1 MANNIKK
8 LFPTDIISDSMDKI
22 NSNFDILSAYSI
34 SSDKSLMKYYNMID
48 ELAKKIDIT
57 ESYINIEFEK
67 IRGDIKEYNLD
78 MSSIY
83 QTAEMIQSTVSSLND
98 KFDGTV
104 DKIQS
109 QFTQTAESI
118 NSVVQS
124 YRDENDTRYDAITK
138 ILDGFQ
144 DQIDGNIETW
154 YYEGEP
160 KLNNEPVITWIKD
173 VANEEEKNKIYE
185 KHQGDLYYDRV
196 TGLAYRF
203 FKGKDGYVWT
213 LIRDTAIS
221 KMLDELGQKAKIFT
235 SQPTPP
241 YNVGDM
247 WITEEK
253 DLFVCIKEKEKESG
267 TFDKNDWEYA
277 TRYKMDLDDFKEKYQ
292 TDKKDFQ
299 NQIDGKIQYWFQKDD
314 PSVKWKDDNE
324 RSKHI
329 NDLWYDTG
337 KGITKV
343 YTKTDT
349 GYEWQKTTDKD
360 LSDLAQSAKDGN
372 ITIFYG
378 DAKFG
383 DNRKV
388 ISPAGYKKGD
398 LWYDCTYP
406 VGTTLTN
413 NDNKY
418 YHDTLRCQTTQGD
431 SDFAI
436 EHWVPIE
443 GGDRAFSRI
452 SHDVDSI
459 NLEVYGSS
467 EDGKD
472 SLRSLITQ
480 RVTVG
485 DFESAKTEITNQIT
499 TDKGEILAKFD
510 SYATNDKVNGVQSAV
525 NALDAQINEGDTSI
539 VSKLSQTATKDDVN
553 KVQSAITKLENT
565 VSENNTTLTSRIESG
580 VKKTEELQT
589 AYNALESKITTDKGE
604 ILAKFDSYA
613 TNDKVNGVQESVSLL
628 ENKIEKDNETITAN
642 LNLKASSSELDKTNT
657 ALANLQTRVGT
668 TETTL
673 TQQATEIG
681 DVKTAVG
688 KLESAIGSG
697 ESGSETSVTAALKVL
712 TEKDKDHDS
721 AISSLQ
727 SSVKKNGEDIASA
740 KIDISANKDNI
751 TGLVDSI
758 AEVKTTADNAASK
771 LELKS
776 VSDKANANET
786 SISNLT
792 TEIKGED
799 GKSGLKAGLENAVS
813 RIGANET
820 SISGLSAKIGDDS
833 SGIISQINAQ
843 ATDIAGVKT
852 AQANMQSS
860 INGHTASIKT
870 MVTKDEMNSAISSI
884 TLDADRINI
893 NAEHKLSIKSDGLFE
908 LISTNCTIDDQ
919 GNIIAKNA
927 NISGN
932 ITTNSLS
939 ASSGSRTTTINGD
952 EFKISSTGIV
962 DSSISITIIQD
973 MSKIT
978 GATDAPDD
986 LKTATN
992 VPTLCMTYNGKKYY
1006 MWPGAWKA
1014 LSSGSDNVNWSNT
1027 KLFSDNGYVS
1037 MNGYRL
1043 VSSVSDITNMLKNVT
1058 PSADNVAQYFI
1069 KNIVSIFNSAS
1080 NINVSNAFMCTKM
1093 TGYNAFGTKKSSS
1106 TSETYN
1112 FAPSVKK
1119 LSDVEGTDSVWTNV
1133 TTFYSSIK
1141 TGSYVTLGKQCASVF
1156 VQQAYDAISTSGNNL
1171 YSACS
1176 SLGMNL
1182 MDEGYVIDTSGLA
1195 ANILYSGTSAS
1206 SGKYNIY
1213 YSDQI
1218 NKSFSLDMYS
1228 ILKNDIGTASGS
1240 TSDEKTITRFM
1251 NCSGSAITSTKGNQ
1265 EVIVCVYPICP
1276 VSLGSVGSA
1285 SSYLYTMMS
1294 SISRSGL
1301 TSTWSGTSGL
1311 DPVGGGTSSNGE
1323 YERSYYV
1330 SYEVSSVPSTSTE
1343 RIELFANLI
1352 SGLISPFTVTISG
1365 SGLDSSTLRLFNFP
1379 ARD

>member
-1 MANNIKK
+1 MASNIKK
-8 LFPTDIISDSMDKI
+8 LLPTDIISDSMDKI
-22 NSNFDILSAYSI
+22 NSNFDILSAYNI

-221 KMLDELGQKAKIFT
+221 KMLVELGQKAKIFT

-277 TRYKMDLDDFKEKYQ
+277 TRYKADLDDFKEKYQ

-485 DFESAKTEITNQIT
+485 DFESAKTEITNQ
-499 TDKGEILAKFD
+499 
-510 SYATNDKVNGVQSAV
+510 
-525 NALDAQINEGDTSI
+525 
-539 VSKLSQTATKDDVN
+539 
-553 KVQSAITKLENT
+553 
-565 VSENNTTLTSRIESG
+565 
-580 VKKTEELQT
+580 
-589 AYNALESKITTDKGE
+589 ITTDKGE

-843 ATDIAGVKT
+843 ATDISGIKT
-852 AQANMQSS
+852 AQTTMQSS
-860 INGHTASIKT
+860 IDDHTSSIKT
-870 MVTKDEMNSAISSI
+870 MVTKDEMNSVISSI

-893 NAEHKLSIKSDGLFE
+893 NADHKLSIKSNGLFE
-908 LISTNCTIDDQ
+908 LISDNCIIDDE
-919 GNIIAKNA
+919 GNITAKNA

-932 ITTNSLS
+932 ITTNSLT
-939 ASSGSRTTTINGD
+939 AETDTKKTEINGD
-952 EFKISSTGIV
+952 KFEISTIGGDVSA
-962 DSSISITIIQD
+962 SISITIIDD
-973 MSKIT
+973 MKNIS
-978 GATDAPDD
+978 GYGDAPSS
-986 LKTATN
+986 LQEAIN
-992 VPTLCMTYNGKKYY
+992 VPVLCMEYDGEKYY
-1006 MWPGAWKA
+1006 LWPGAWRTAGSGTNVDWSKTTLFDNGTYKSLNDYRLIDSISGLETILNNHLNTSVEYEDA
-1014 LSSGSDNVNWSNT
+1014 DDIGLYFINSNAAYIQSGSNLEVRNKDFMCDLLTGIYTDGGKTSSPTTQSTQNFIPTYEKNSSIGGKDDVWTAVEDFYT
-1027 KLFSDNGYVS
+1027 KFKDGGYV
-1037 MNGYRL
+1037 NP
-1043 VSSVSDITNMLKNVT
+1043 D
-1058 PSADNVAQYFI
+1058 
-1069 KNIVSIFNSAS
+1069 
-1080 NINVSNAFMCTKM
+1080 
-1093 TGYNAFGTKKSSS
+1093 
-1106 TSETYN
+1106 
-1112 FAPSVKK
+1112 
-1119 LSDVEGTDSVWTNV
+1119 
-1133 TTFYSSIK
+1133 
-1141 TGSYVTLGKQCASVF
+1141 KQCSKIT
-1156 VQQAYDAISTSGNNL
+1156 VQEAYDAIQSGNTQSQVNT
-1171 YSACS
+1171 
-1176 SLGMNL
+1176 SLGINAL
-1182 MDEGYVIDTSGLA
+1182 DEKYLLHTSSIRVSGVRIKPNEKYLKQSDTGSAGGLDVPT
-1195 ANILYSGTSAS
+1195 IVTLL
-1206 SGKYNIY
+1206 IP
-1213 YSDQI
+1213 D
-1218 NKSFSLDMYS
+1218 
-1228 ILKNDIGTASGS
+1228 TAS
-1240 TSDEKTITRFM
+1240 TDDEKTIKNF
-1251 NCSGSAITSTKGNQ
+1251 ITNTNSTS
-1265 EVIVCVYPICP
+1265 EVTSYSNGGEFVVLSYPLYT
-1276 VSLGSVGSA
+1276 VELGSIKSYQCK
-1285 SSYLYTMMS
+1285 YLYVLVS
-1294 SISRSGL
+1294 SGVYS
-1301 TSTWSGTSGL
+1301 L
-1311 DPVGGGTSSNGE
+1311 DGESSWNGVSD
-1323 YERSYYV
+1323 YEDTNYTAATRTFYV
-1330 SYEVSSVPSTSTE
+1330 SYLIDNDPQYDETGTALSETNANNKKKSILATLIKNLKNNPDGFMAKIPASGSGMYQE
-1343 RIELFANLI
+1343 FANL
-1352 SGLISPFTVTISG
+1352 T
-1365 SGLDSSTLRLFNFP
+1365 LFNCWG
-1379 ARD
+1379 DL

>member
-22 NSNFDILSAYSI
+22 NSNFDILSAYNI

-253 DLFVCIKEKEKESG
+253 DLFVCIKEKESG

-277 TRYKMDLDDFKEKYQ
+277 TRYKADLDDFKEKYQ

-485 DFESAKTEITNQIT
+485 DFESAKTEITNQ
-499 TDKGEILAKFD
+499 
-510 SYATNDKVNGVQSAV
+510 
-525 NALDAQINEGDTSI
+525 
-539 VSKLSQTATKDDVN
+539 
-553 KVQSAITKLENT
+553 
-565 VSENNTTLTSRIESG
+565 
-580 VKKTEELQT
+580 
-589 AYNALESKITTDKGE
+589 ITTDKGE